1 MKNNSIRPFSL
12 SEVARLL
19 AVSTRTIS
27 RLIDKGDLSAVRIGS
42 ALAVPF
48 DGMPVDLQRCFDFAR
63 PQALMTLHEVAAELG
78 CSPDDVRAKTATGKL
93 KPVRVGRSLRWSPI
107 EIKRNTGCGKSA

>member
-1 MKNNSIRPFSL
+1 MKNNYICPL
-12 SEVARLL
+12 ALGEVARLL
-19 AVSTRTIS
+19 AVSTRTIN

-48 DGMPVDLQRCFDFAR
+48 DGMPVDLQRCFDFAK
-63 PQALMTLHEVAAELG
+63 PQALLTLHEVAAELG

-93 KPVRVGRSLRWSPI
+93 ASVRIGRSLRWSPI
-107 EIKRNTGCGKSA
+107 EIKRNAEGGKPA